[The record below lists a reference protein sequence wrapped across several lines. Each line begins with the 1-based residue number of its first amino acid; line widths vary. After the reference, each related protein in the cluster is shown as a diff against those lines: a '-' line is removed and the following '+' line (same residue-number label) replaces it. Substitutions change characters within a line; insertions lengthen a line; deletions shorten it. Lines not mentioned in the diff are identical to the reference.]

1 MYKIFLVFLLHIS
14 AFLILAPGLAARDVN
29 SYLQSSDGDPY
40 LKAVQLAH
48 AGRTEEALAIA
59 IDLYDENPL
68 YHDVAVLIARIY
80 SWEKKFDTARY
91 YLRKVAEHDPE
102 YHDAMAASIDVELWE
117 GNRQEALNASIHALS
132 IYPDDEGFL
141 IKKARAYILDGKF
154 EEAISVLNLVISINS
169 GNQEAID
176 LLKRLS
182 SPGFYHYREN
192 NYVLAGYSGDY
203 FNIPYNRRFHIGTA
217 GYSHYTR
224 IGPVIGK
231 INFANTF
238 IDGTGLTRYPSLQ
251 YEIESYPKIS
261 QKFYLMLNYAYSR
274 GLVFPDHRAAL
285 EIFRELPSGFE
296 VSAGF
301 RYLYW
306 DRDYFFYT
314 GSIGKYYGEMWFS
327 LRPYIFPHNS
337 GVSSS
342 WYFNARKYFD
352 TSDDF
357 AGIIIGFGLSPDESV
372 FDPTS
377 RDFLNSNSAGFEYSA
392 GISTDLLIRGSLRF
406 EYEEFTVSSAYRNRW
421 MFNIGLRYYL

>member
-1 MYKIFLVFLLHIS
+1 MYKVVVFFLIHTFF
-14 AFLILAPGLAARDVN
+14 FLILYPDLSAFELYQQLN
-29 SYLQSSDGDPY
+29 TSDDDPY
-40 LKAVQLAH
+40 LKALELAH
-48 AGRTEEALAIA
+48 AGRTDEALVIA
-59 IDLYDENPL
+59 IDLYEKQPH
-68 YHDVAVLIARIY
+68 YHDAAVLIARIY
-80 SWEKKFDTARY
+80 SWNKNFDSARY
-91 YLRKVAEHDPE
+91 YLRKVTEKDAR
-102 YHDAMAASIDVELWE
+102 YHDALAASIDVELWD
-117 GNRQEALNASIHALS
+117 GNQEEALDASIHALS
-132 IYPDDEGFL
+132 LYPDDESFL
-141 IKKARAYILDGKF
+141 IRKARAYILIGNYKD
-154 EEAISVLNLVISINS
+154 ASSVLNLVISINPD
-169 GNQEAID
+169 NQEAID

-203 FNIPYNRRFHIGTA
+203 FNVPYNRRLHIGTA
-217 GYSHYTR
+217 GYSHYSA

-251 YEIESYPKIS
+251 YEIESYPRLS
-261 QKFYLMLNYAYSR
+261 QRFYLMLNYAYSR
-274 GLVFPDHRAAL
+274 GLVFPEHRAAF

-296 VSAGF
+296 GSAGV

-314 GSIGKYYGEMWFS
+314 GSLGKYYGEMWFS

-342 WYFNARKYFD
+342 WYFNARKYFN

-357 AGIIIGFGLSPDESV
+357 AGIIIGFGLSPDEGV
-372 FDPTS
+372 FDPTA
-377 RDFLNSNSAGFEYSA
+377 RDFLNANSAGFEYSA
-392 GISTDLLIRGSLRF
+392 GVTPDLLIRGSLRF
-406 EYEEFTVSSAYRNRW
+406 EYEEFMVSSAYRNRW

>member
-1 MYKIFLVFLLHIS
+1 MYKTLLVFLIHTFS
-14 AFLILAPGLAARDVN
+14 FLILFPDLSASEPIPELHT
-29 SYLQSSDGDPY
+29 YDGDPY
-40 LKAVQLAH
+40 LKALEFAH
-48 AGRTEEALAIA
+48 AGRTDEALLIA
-59 IDLYDENPL
+59 IDLYDKNPL
-68 YHDVAVLIARIY
+68 YHDAAVLIARIY
-80 SWEKKFDTARY
+80 SWDKNFESARY
-91 YLRKVAEHDPE
+91 YLRKVTENDPR
-102 YHDAMAASIDVELWE
+102 YHDALAASIDVELWE
-117 GNRQEALNASIHALS
+117 GNQQEALNASIHALS
-132 IYPDDEGFL
+132 FYPDDEVFL
-141 IKKARAYILDGKF
+141 IKKARAYILDGMY
-154 EEAISVLNLVISINS
+154 EEASSVLNLVISINS

-176 LLKRLS
+176 LLKSLS

-203 FNIPYNRRFHIGTA
+203 FNIPYNRRLHIGTA
-217 GYSHYTR
+217 GYSHYTG
-224 IGPVIGK
+224 IGPVIAR

-251 YEIESYPKIS
+251 YEIESYPRIS

-274 GLVFPDHRAAL
+274 GLVFPGHRAAF
-285 EIFRELPSGFE
+285 EIFREMPSGFE
-296 VSAGF
+296 ASAGM

-306 DRDYFFYT
+306 NRDYFFYT
-314 GSIGKYYGEMWFS
+314 GSVGKYYGEMWFS

-342 WYFNARKYFD
+342 WYFNARKYFN

-377 RDFLNSNSAGFEYSA
+377 RDFLNANSAGFEYSA
-392 GISTDLLIRGSLRF
+392 GVTPDLLIRGSLRF
-406 EYEEFTVSSAYRNRW
+406 EYEEFMVSSAYRNRW